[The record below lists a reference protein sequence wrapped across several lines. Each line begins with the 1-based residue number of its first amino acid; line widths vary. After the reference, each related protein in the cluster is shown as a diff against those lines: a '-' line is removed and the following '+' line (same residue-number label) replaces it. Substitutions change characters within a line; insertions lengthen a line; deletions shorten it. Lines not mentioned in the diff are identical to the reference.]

1 MNVLWGIDYGKKRSG
16 NTVICERQEKEVH
29 FFQAEKNK
37 DADQFI
43 LSMIR
48 EAPPDR
54 IFIDAPL
61 SLPGAFYDETRYNDF
76 FFRQCDQQIGG
87 MSPMFLGGLTARAI
101 RLKSIVS
108 RMNIPMMEAYPGGL
122 SRHLKLKDYGYRR
135 GKEKIGDCAD
145 IILES
150 AQLELDKS
158 LILSWHHI
166 DALLALVT
174 AIRHEQGLSFTYGN
188 KDEGLVYI

>member
-1 MNVLWGIDYGKKRSG
+1 MNVLWGIDYGKKHSG
-16 NTVICERQEKEVH
+16 NTVICERRGKEVR

-37 DADQFI
+37 DADRFI
-43 LSMIR
+43 LDRLRGS
-48 EAPPDR
+48 PPLR

-61 SLPGAFYDETRYNDF
+61 SLPGAFCDESRYDDF
-76 FFRQCDQQIGG
+76 FFRQCDQQIRG

-108 RMNIPMMEAYPGGL
+108 GMDIPMMEAYPGGL
-122 SRHLKLKDYGYRR
+122 SRQLKLKDYGYRR
-135 GKEKIGDCAD
+135 GKEKLGECAD

-150 AQLELDKS
+150 AQLDVDTN

-174 AIRHEQGLSFTYGN
+174 AIRHEQGLSYTYGN
-188 KDEGLVYI
+188 PDEGLVYI

>member
-16 NTVICERQEKEVH
+16 NTVICERRGKEVR

-37 DADQFI
+37 DADRFI
-43 LSMIR
+43 LDRIQES
-48 EAPPDR
+48 PPDR
-54 IFIDAPL
+54 IFMDAPL
-61 SLPGAFYDETRYNDF
+61 SLPGAFYDESRYDNF

-108 RMNIPMMEAYPGGL
+108 GMDIPMMEAYPGGL
-122 SRHLKLKDYGYRR
+122 ARQLKLKDYGYRR
-135 GKEKIGDCAD
+135 GKEKLGECAG
-145 IILES
+145 IIMES
-150 AQLELDKS
+150 AQLDVDTN

-174 AIRHEQGLSFTYGN
+174 AIRHEQGLSYTYGN
-188 KDEGLVYI
+188 PDEGLVYI